1 MSWAG
6 PQQTTV
12 GEAALV
18 PGAKSLHQG
27 LTERV
32 NTQRLTVRPV
42 GNGILGT
49 RVWFCGHPACSKD
62 NVYNV

>member
-32 NTQRLTVRPV
+32 NTRLTV

-49 RVWFCGHPACSKD
+49 GVWFCGHPA
-62 NVYNV
+62 